1 MTAEDFLE
9 GQVLLID
16 KTNHH
21 LFQPLLYQVATAGLS
36 PADIATPI
44 REILKKY
51 SSVTVHM
58 DNVVDIIKE
67 ENYITT
73 QTGKKINYKNLIIA
87 TGARHSYFGHDEWEV
102 NAPGLKNLDDALNI
116 RENILRSFERSE
128 IETDQKKID
137 ALTTFVIIGGGPTGV
152 EMAGAIAEVAT
163 KTLAKN
169 FSNIDPR
176 KSQIYLIEGGPRIL
190 AGFHPSLSSIS
201 QNDLETLGVKVL
213 LNSIVSK
220 IDENGVTIG
229 DRHIFAKNIIWAAGN
244 KANPILKKLN
254 IKMFELFMSR

>member
-1 MTAEDFLE
+1 M
-9 GQVLLID
+9 
-16 KTNHH
+16 
-21 LFQPLLYQVATAGLS
+21 
-36 PADIATPI
+36 
-44 REILKKY
+44 
-51 SSVTVHM
+51 
-58 DNVVDIIKE
+58 
-67 ENYITT
+67 
-73 QTGKKINYKNLIIA
+73 
-87 TGARHSYFGHDEWEV
+87 
-102 NAPGLKNLDDALNI
+102 
-116 RENILRSFERSE
+116 
-128 IETDQKKID
+128 
-137 ALTTFVIIGGGPTGV
+137 IIGGGPTGV

-229 DRHIFAKNIIWAAGN
+229 DRHIFAKNILHIGALQ
-244 KANPILKKLN
+244 I
-254 IKMFELFMSR
+254 FQHLFLLFI